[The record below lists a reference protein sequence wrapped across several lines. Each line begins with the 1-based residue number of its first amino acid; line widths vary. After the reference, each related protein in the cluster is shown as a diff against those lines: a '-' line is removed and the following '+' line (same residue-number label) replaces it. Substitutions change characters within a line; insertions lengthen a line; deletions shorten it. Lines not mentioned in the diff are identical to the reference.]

1 MTFLRILCSLFCL
14 LSYLVSFLNTCHSPY
29 PTLDTRPPP
38 ILMLLPTKPMHFYTA
53 YPKVQAHTG
62 DLAFVFDSHDAS
74 GLQYGHICV
83 FPFSHSCRLKV
94 IEMMSDILGSN
105 HFPKAGKLVPRFV
118 LTVFFIMLTLLTL
131 VLHKELILYLML

>member
-14 LSYLVSFLNTCHSPY
+14 LSYLVSFLNTCHLPY
-29 PTLDTRPPP
+29 PTLDTPPP
-38 ILMLLPTKPMHFYTA
+38 LFWCCSPRNQCTFTLPD
-53 YPKVQAHTG
+53 PKDQAHTG